1 MAQSKNDFMR
11 YKLMMRPDLEETRQK
26 LAENPEDPEIWYEL
40 GMALSNAGDNEA
52 AVDAFSK
59 GISLAPFD
67 PYLYFSRGRKQAASG
82 NFWLG
87 IADLTMATRLDNSL
101 WTFYYYR
108 ATTYN
113 LNGYYEEA
121 CEDFKQCI
129 RIADD
134 WECCPLV
141 HWLFTSYLLELNDP
155 KRAAE
160 ALTLIPKDVVPPQMD
175 YGYHRCF
182 LLYTGQITPDEFV
195 NIPEMEEKCLK
206 NPGRIELE
214 LNTMYYG
221 LFAYSVYT
229 GDEERANYAL
239 KELMKI
245 AVPQAFGYKKGV
257 VFAKQRGLI

>member
-1 MAQSKNDFMR
+1 
-11 YKLMMRPDLEETRQK
+11 
-26 LAENPEDPEIWYEL
+26 
-40 GMALSNAGDNEA
+40 
-52 AVDAFSK
+52 
-59 GISLAPFD
+59 
-67 PYLYFSRGRKQAASG
+67 
-82 NFWLG
+82 
-87 IADLTMATRLDNSL
+87 
-101 WTFYYYR
+101 
-108 ATTYN
+108 
-113 LNGYYEEA
+113 
-121 CEDFKQCI
+121 
-129 RIADD
+129 
-134 WECCPLV
+134 V